1 MKSDGLGAG
10 RLSRKPR
17 PVRRFERFG
26 APMVSETSCFIK
38 LLRFV
43 GVRRQ
48 CFDASNER
56 EPQGVCET
64 DPPQTPSGAVFAEGR
79 APKSQTAL
87 GNRWPGAA
95 TSDQEPNTNVKPRFR
110 SIPAVICSR
119 CGHFCNSE
127 TLCSRDSSDY
137 RLQKWNVFG
146 ARL

>member
-26 APMVSETSCFIK
+26 APMVSEISCFTK

-43 GVRRQ
+43 GVRRR

-56 EPQGVCET
+56 APRGVCET
-64 DPPQTPSGAVFAEGR
+64 DPPQTPSGAVFAADR

-87 GNRWPGAA
+87 GTRWPGCAG
-95 TSDQEPNTNVKPRFR
+95 SDHDQKNT
-110 SIPAVICSR
+110 IP
-119 CGHFCNSE
+119 
-127 TLCSRDSSDY
+127 TTP
-137 RLQKWNVFG
+137 
-146 ARL
+146 

>member
-1 MKSDGLGAG
+1 MKTDGLGAG
-10 RLSRKPR
+10 RRSRKPR

-26 APMVSETSCFIK
+26 EPMVSETSCFTRF
-38 LLRFV
+38 LLNLR
-43 GVRRQ
+43 VRCR
-48 CFDASNER
+48 CFGAENKRTLRVVS
-56 EPQGVCET
+56 ET
-64 DPPQTPSGAVFAEGR
+64 DPPQTPSVAVFAEGR